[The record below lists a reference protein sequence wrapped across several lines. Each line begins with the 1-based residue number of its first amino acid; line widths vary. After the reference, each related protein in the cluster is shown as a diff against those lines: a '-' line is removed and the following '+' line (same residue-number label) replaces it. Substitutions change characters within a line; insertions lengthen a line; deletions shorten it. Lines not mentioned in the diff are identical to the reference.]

1 MPSWCGLLFACPST
15 SCTLCSRFEMGKT
28 RVCLFGVWSLKSA
41 FRSCQIFQTQS
52 PSHKIHIPLVYR
64 FSWSLMPSCCRRLK
78 AVFLILHQFCY
89 FVIGLIL
96 FGQNHLYVKMLFY
109 KGFRYSEVF
118 QKILKSEKSVPCQ
131 PFERSCHPVRTPI
144 CPLFHPSGRRGILS
158 WRLDRPS
165 IFRPDDVD
173 FHPDHPLYREA
184 CVPACIRPD
193 VSAARPDTSQ
203 YSTKL
208 QILSKFIYGKIAT
221 TVRMTWI
228 PVRTRFSLRQE
239 SQFKFNCPDA
249 SLPSFGRAYIRY
261 GNCVI
266 NFNRLDACLS
276 WSGDTHHRYGNCVL
290 KINHP
295 DDHSPWSGRAKPY
308 MEITCNGHANVQTW
322 LSNRKDFQRKSQK
335 FWSHSRPSGLLR
347 FNVRTAP
354 IYFTT
359 VAHLNLSL

>member
-1 MPSWCGLLFACPST
+1 
-15 SCTLCSRFEMGKT
+15 
-28 RVCLFGVWSLKSA
+28 
-41 FRSCQIFQTQS
+41 
-52 PSHKIHIPLVYR
+52 
-64 FSWSLMPSCCRRLK
+64 
-78 AVFLILHQFCY
+78 
-89 FVIGLIL
+89 
-96 FGQNHLYVKMLFY
+96 LYVKMLFNRDSAIQ
-109 KGFRYSEVF
+109 KCFRRFCTTS
-118 QKILKSEKSVPCQ
+118 KSEDFRFPVSHFDDVSSRPDAHLSTFPSVWTTC
-131 PFERSCHPVRTPI
+131 
-144 CPLFHPSGRRGILS
+144 LS
-158 WRLDRPS
+158 RRLDRPS
-165 IFRPDDVD
+165 IIRPDDVD
-173 FHPDHPLYREA
+173 FRSDPPLYREA
-184 CVPACIRPD
+184 SVLACIRPD
-193 VSAARPDTSQ
+193 VSAARPNTSQ